1 MGGFIHKRILGIRP
15 PPAIFPVE
23 AASDSDDAAEETVLD
38 EQKQKRVEAS
48 ERRKRRG
55 FESLIHTTLGG
66 LLQAQSVPLVRKRL
80 LGE

>member
-1 MGGFIHKRILGIRP
+1 MGGFIRKRILGIRP
-15 PPAIFPVE
+15 PPVVFPVE
-23 AASDSDDAAEETVLD
+23 AAGASEDAAEETVLE
-38 EQKQKRVEAS
+38 EQKQKRVEAT

-66 LLQAQSVPLVRKRL
+66 LLSAQSIPLVRKRL